1 MNQYPCTCP
10 VSTLKI
16 WGPNAWVRIQHRK
29 THGCQTWFTEG
40 KLHGLLGLHTI
51 NEIRDLVSSDKQVL
65 TWGDD
70 YGDDVRK
77 VSDENNGSVP
87 DGVTFTTCS

>member
-1 MNQYPCTCP
+1 M
-10 VSTLKI
+10 
-16 WGPNAWVRIQHRK
+16 RIQHRK
-29 THGCQTWFTEG
+29 THGYQTLLPWFTVG
-40 KLHGLLGLHTI
+40 KLHGLLDLHTI

-77 VSDENNGSVP
+77 ISQR
-87 DGVTFTTCS
+87 